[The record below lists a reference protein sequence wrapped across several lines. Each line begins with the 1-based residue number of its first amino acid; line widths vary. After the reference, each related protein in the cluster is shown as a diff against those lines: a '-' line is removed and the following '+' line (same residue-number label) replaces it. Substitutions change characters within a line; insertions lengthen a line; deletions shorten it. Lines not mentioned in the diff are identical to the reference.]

1 MSRQDTEGAND
12 APEAENPPDLP
23 SREVTEG
30 PERAPH
36 RAMFR
41 AMGFDDEDLSS
52 PMVGV
57 ANPAA
62 DVTPCNVHLD
72 DVAEGAIEGVDGAGG
87 MPIEFG
93 TITISDAI
101 SMGTEGM
108 RASLISR
115 EVIADSVELVAF
127 GERLDALVTVAG
139 CDKNLPGMLMAAIRT
154 DLPSVFCYGGS
165 ILPGEHEGRDVTVQH
180 VFEGVG
186 SYAQGEMSRE
196 ELDELERNACPGA
209 GSCGGMFTANTM
221 ASISEALGLAPLGSA
236 SPPAESEGR
245 TRVAERAGELALD
258 AVEQDR
264 RPSDILTRAS
274 FENAI
279 AVQVAM
285 GGSTNAVLHLLA
297 LAAEAGIDLSIDD
310 FDEISR
316 RTPKIANLQPGG
328 SRVMKDLH
336 DAGGV
341 PVVIRRLVEAGLFDG
356 DAATVT
362 GRTVSEELAE
372 LDLPA
377 DETLDDMPESR
388 RASGAS
394 EGQGPSGNRKP
405 AASGDSQNAQRSVGA
420 DFLRPVDDPFH
431 EEGAIKVL
439 KGNLAPDGAVL
450 KVTGE
455 DKFHHEGPA
464 RVFESEEAAMQYVQ
478 EGDLQSGDVI
488 VIRNE
493 GPRGGPGMREMLG
506 VTAAVVGQGHEDDV
520 AMVTDGRFSGATRGP
535 MIGHV
540 APESFAGGPLG
551 ALEDGDH
558 VTIDIP
564 SRRLDVDLPDEEI
577 ECRLDEREPPDP
589 AYTGGV
595 LAKYGAAF
603 GSAAAGAV
611 TNPGVR
617 GDR

>member
-1 MSRQDTEGAND
+1 MDD
-12 APEAENPPDLP
+12 APEKAEGLR

-41 AMGFDDEDLSS
+41 AMGFDDDDLSS

-62 DVTPCNVHLD
+62 DITPCNVHLD
-72 DVAEGAIEGVDGAGG
+72 DVADAAIEGVDSAGG

-108 RASLISR
+108 KASLISR

-127 GERLDALVTVAG
+127 GERMDALVTVAG
-139 CDKNLPGMLMAAIRT
+139 CDKNLPGMMMAAIRT
-154 DLPSVFCYGGS
+154 DLPTVFLYGGS
-165 ILPGEHEGRDVTVQH
+165 ILPGHHEGREVTVQN

-186 SYAQGEMSRE
+186 AVAHGDMTE
-196 ELDELERNACPGA
+196 DELVELEHDACPGA

-245 TRVAERAGELALD
+245 YEVAERAGELALD
-258 AVEQDR
+258 AVENDR
-264 RPSDILTRAS
+264 KPSDILSRES

-297 LAAEAGIDLSIDD
+297 LAAEAGIDLSIED
-310 FDEISR
+310 FDDVSR
-316 RTPKIANLQPGG
+316 RTPKIVNLQPGG
-328 SRVMKDLH
+328 TKVMKDLH
-336 DAGGV
+336 DEGGV
-341 PVVIRRLVEAGLFDG
+341 PVVLRRLLDAGLVHG
-356 DAATVT
+356 DAMTVT
-362 GRTVSEELAE
+362 GRTLAEELDR

-377 DETLDDMPESR
+377 DDALDAE
-388 RASGAS
+388 
-394 EGQGPSGNRKP
+394 
-405 AASGDSQNAQRSVGA
+405 
-420 DFLRPVDDPFH
+420 FIRPVDDPFSD
-431 EEGAIKVL
+431 EGAIKIL
-439 KGNLAPDGAVL
+439 TGNLAPDGAVL
-450 KVTGE
+450 KVTK
-455 DKFHHEGPA
+455 DDAFHHSGPA
-464 RVFESEEAAMQYVQ
+464 RVFENEEDAMRYVQ
-478 EGDLQSGDVI
+478 EGDIESGDVL

-520 AMVTDGRFSGATRGP
+520 ALLTDGRFSGATRGP
-535 MIGHV
+535 MVGHV
-540 APESFAGGPLG
+540 APEARDGGPI
-551 ALEDGDH
+551 AVLEDGDE
-558 VTIDIP
+558 VTVDIP
-564 SRRLDVDLPDEEI
+564 NRELSVALSDEE
-577 ECRLDEREPPDP
+577 LTERMDDWEPDDP
-589 AYTGGV
+589 PYTTGV
-595 LAKYGAAF
+595 LAKYGTAF
-603 GSAAAGAV
+603 GSAANGAV
-611 TNPGVR
+611 TNPGAKR
-617 GDR
+617 E

>member
-1 MSRQDTEGAND
+1 MSNSTEKD
-12 APEAENPPDLP
+12 ERLR

-36 RAMFR
+36 RSMFR

-72 DVAEGAIEGVDGAGG
+72 DVAGSAIDGVNAAGG

-108 RASLISR
+108 KASLISR

-127 GERLDALVTVAG
+127 GERMDALVTVAG
-139 CDKNLPGMLMAAIRT
+139 CDKNLPGMMLAAIRT
-154 DLPSVFCYGGS
+154 DLPSVFLYGGS
-165 ILPGEHEGRDVTVQH
+165 IMPGEHEGREVTVQN

-186 SYAQGEMSRE
+186 AVSHGDMTE
-196 ELDELERNACPGA
+196 DELIELEHDACPGA

-221 ASISEALGLAPLGSA
+221 ATMGEVLGFAPLGSA
-236 SPPAESEGR
+236 SPPAESPER
-245 TRVAERAGELALD
+245 YTVAEQAGELVLD
-258 AVEQDR
+258 AVENDR
-264 RPSDILTRAS
+264 KPSDILSRKS

-279 AVQVAM
+279 AMQVAM

-297 LAAEAGIDLSIDD
+297 LAAEAGIELDIDD

-328 SRVMKDLH
+328 TRVMKDLH
-336 DAGGV
+336 DEGGI
-341 PVVIRRLVEAGLFDG
+341 PVVLRRMLDADLIHG
-356 DAATVT
+356 DAMTVT
-362 GRTVSEELAE
+362 GRTIEEELDH
-372 LDLPA
+372 LGVSG
-377 DETLDDMPESR
+377 ES
-388 RASGAS
+388 
-394 EGQGPSGNRKP
+394 
-405 AASGDSQNAQRSVGA
+405 DA

-431 EEGAIKVL
+431 EEGAIKIL
-439 KGNLAPDGAVL
+439 KGNLSPDGSVL

-455 DKFHHEGPA
+455 DTFHHTGPA
-464 RVFESEEAAMQYVQ
+464 RVFENEEDAMEYVQ
-478 EGDLQSGDVI
+478 EGDIESGDVI

-520 AMVTDGRFSGATRGP
+520 ALLTDGRFSGATRGP
-535 MIGHV
+535 MVGHV
-540 APESFAGGPLG
+540 APEARAGGPI
-551 ALEDGDH
+551 AIVEDGDEIT
-558 VTIDIP
+558 VDIP
-564 SRRLDVDLPDEEI
+564 NRELSVDLSDDELDARLDDW
-577 ECRLDEREPPDP
+577 EPKEPQ
-589 AYTGGV
+589 YTTGV
-595 LAKYGAAF
+595 LAKYGTTF
-603 GSAAAGAV
+603 GSAANGAV
-611 TNPGVR
+611 TNPGVKR
-617 GDR
+617 E